1 MTARGFDVYDQMVT
15 VAATPQPTPTPT
27 PAAQAAAM
35 PKAVVSLASV
45 RLLRLGVYIAAWSV
59 LSFLGALVV
68 TLTPLGAM
76 NMDITQPFLASVAV
90 AAMLTVLGV
99 VRR

>member
-45 RLLRLGVYIAAWSV
+45 RLLRLGV
-59 LSFLGALVV
+59 
-68 TLTPLGAM
+68 
-76 NMDITQPFLASVAV
+76 
-90 AAMLTVLGV
+90 
-99 VRR
+99 